1 MAGADFNR
9 IASNIAA
16 LQALNSLKFINTKL
30 GTSQLRLATGRRIN
44 SAADDAAGM
53 TIATKFDYKA
63 RGLGQVLGNISDSKS
78 LISVAEGHLNNINDI
93 LAVMKT
99 KAEQAANDTLG
110 TDERAAILAELQE
123 LNTQIDNEVAQ
134 AKWTDVE
141 LLTNTDFNFQIGVG
155 TSTSDGLIFNL
166 VGSSGVSVSGFTS
179 SALSVSAGTASAA
192 YSGWAID
199 SGADS
204 YTTETLATAAAS
216 NSTLGEVGSG
226 NYKLYVDSDGSG
238 TSATVTVRLKNV
250 TTGQWVT
257 IGSGAGATSID
268 TTGVGAGGTTID
280 LGIGLTFDVG
290 GVAVTSAASGA
301 EAATYSF
308 TYEHSG
314 NSVGSQSA
322 AQSFMDLVDAAS
334 NEVSTALSYIGATV
348 NRLDYQETSLSVA
361 KVNTEAAFNR
371 IMNADMAFEQVE
383 ATKYA
388 ILQQTAI
395 AMLAQANLGP
405 QTILSLFR

>member
-1 MAGADFNR
+1 MAGADFTR

-16 LQALNSLKFINTKL
+16 LEALNSLKSINSRL
-30 GTSQLRLATGRRIN
+30 GIAQLRLATGKRIN

-63 RGLGQVLGNISDSKS
+63 RGLGQVLSNIAHSKS
-78 LISVAEGHLNNINDI
+78 LISTAEGHLNNINDI

-110 TDERAAILAELQE
+110 TDERAAILANLQA

-141 LLTNTDFNFQIGVG
+141 LLADTNFNFQIGVG

-166 VGSSGVSVSGFTS
+166 VGNSGVGVSGFTS
-179 SALSVSAGTASAA
+179 SYLSVSAGTASA
-192 YSGWAID
+192 SVGSWAID
-199 SGADS
+199 SGASS
-204 YTTETLATAAAS
+204 YTTETLATATAG
-216 NSTLGEVGSG
+216 NSTLGELGSG
-226 NYKLYVDSDGSG
+226 SYQLYVDSVGTGS
-238 TSATVTVRLKNV
+238 SATVTVRLKNA

-268 TTGVGAGGTTID
+268 TTGVGAGGTTVD

-290 GVAVTSAASGA
+290 GVAVTPDATA

-314 NSVGSQSA
+314 NSVSSQST

-348 NRLDYQETSLSVA
+348 NRLDYQEASVSVA
-361 KVNTEAAFNR
+361 KVNTEAAFNQ

-383 ATKYA
+383 ATKNA
-388 ILQQTAI
+388 ILQQTAV
-395 AMLAQANLGP
+395 AMLAQANMGP